1 MKIALQILYYIA
13 DLQDTRSRICMLVCS
28 DVGSNLKLRAV
39 PDRFALKYET
49 IYRKRLILS

>member
-13 DLQDTRSRICMLVCS
+13 DLQDTRSRTCMLVCS

-39 PDRFALKYET
+39 PDRFALN
-49 IYRKRLILS
+49 